1 MTHRCDENGVKY
13 LKQWFCTHST
23 AYKCTFHCFTFID
36 VIVIT
41 MVLARSARGFFI
53 LSFFFWRNRHH
64 NGPCTLRTWVLHSFK
79 FFWRIRHDDDFACSV
94 RALFF
99 VLHFLRSR
107 HDNGPC
113 TLCACVIHHF
123 TPYWRNRPATG
134 RYKRDDKFSFFFSVI
149 SKRQLLL
156 KISSDVKIPNLRVC
170 GRRWQPTRSLQ
181 FSTFYFGIVAWIFA
195 S

>member
-1 MTHRCDENGVKY
+1 
-13 LKQWFCTHST
+13 
-23 AYKCTFHCFTFID
+23 
-36 VIVIT
+36 

-53 LSFFFWRNRHH
+53 LSIFWGNRHH
-64 NGPCTLRTWVLHSFK
+64 NGPCTLHTFISCFNFFDVIVMMTNSHALRVRHSSFY
-79 FFWRIRHDDDFACSV
+79 I
-94 RALFF
+94 
-99 VLHFLRSR
+99 FLRSR

-123 TPYWRNRPATG
+123 TPFWRNRPVTG
-134 RYKRDDKFSFFFSVI
+134 RYKRDDKFSFFSVI

-170 GRRWQPTRSLQ
+170 GRRWQPTRNVQ

-195 S
+195 SKTAWNEGEDNFLDDILFA